1 MKLLK
6 MINPSA
12 YGPSPPAPPIS
23 TVFAPPGGGPPSSM
37 AQPMPSQQQQQ
48 PQPQQQQMVPPTWP
62 ATSNVSLT
70 ASPQDQQSNLLNGN
84 YQQQVS
90 IILTI

>member
-1 MKLLK
+1 

-48 PQPQQQQMVPPTWP
+48 QPQPQQQQMVPPTWP

-70 ASPQDQQSNLLNGN
+70 APPQDQQSNLLNGN

>member
-1 MKLLK
+1 

-70 ASPQDQQSNLLNGN
+70 APPQDQQSNLLNGN